1 MIKKEANIEMN
12 EEEKEQLK
20 KEILEELERYID
32 NKLSKVENDMYSMG
46 EEIGDIEN
54 RLDKI
59 RKTLKDHDMYT
70 DKYYWW

>member
-1 MIKKEANIEMN
+1 
-12 EEEKEQLK
+12 
-20 KEILEELERYID
+20 
-32 NKLSKVENDMYSMG
+32 MYSMG
-46 EEIGDIEN
+46 EEIIEIEN

>member
-1 MIKKEANIEMN
+1 MRREKMN

-20 KEILEELERYID
+20 KEILEELEKYID
-32 NKLSKVENDMYSMG
+32 NKFSKIDNDIYSIG
-46 EEIGDIEN
+46 EEIIEIEN

-59 RKTLKDHDMYT
+59 RKILKDHDMYT

>member
-1 MIKKEANIEMN
+1 MN
-12 EEEKEQLK
+12 EKEQLK

-46 EEIGDIEN
+46 EEIGDIEH

>member
-1 MIKKEANIEMN
+1 MN

-20 KEILEELERYID
+20 KEILEELEKYID
-32 NKLSKVENDMYSMG
+32 NKLSKVDNDMYSMG

-59 RKTLKDHDMYT
+59 RKILEDHDMYK

>member
-1 MIKKEANIEMN
+1 MN

-32 NKLSKVENDMYSMG
+32 NKLSKVDNNMYSMG
-46 EEIGDIEN
+46 EEIIEIEN

-59 RKTLKDHDMYT
+59 RKILKDHDLYT

>member
-1 MIKKEANIEMN
+1 MN

-32 NKLSKVENDMYSMG
+32 NKLSKVDNDMYSMG
-46 EEIGDIEN
+46 EEIIEIEN

-59 RKTLKDHDMYT
+59 RKILKDHDMYT

>member
-1 MIKKEANIEMN
+1 MN

-20 KEILEELERYID
+20 KEIIEELEKYID
-32 NKLSKVENDMYSMG
+32 NKLSKVDNDMYSMG

-59 RKTLKDHDMYT
+59 RKILKDHDMYT

>member
-1 MIKKEANIEMN
+1 MN

-32 NKLSKVENDMYSMG
+32 NKLSKVEDDMYSMG
-46 EEIGDIEN
+46 EEIIEIEN

-59 RKTLKDHDMYT
+59 RKTLKDHDLYT

>member
-1 MIKKEANIEMN
+1 MN

-32 NKLSKVENDMYSMG
+32 DKLSNKLSKIDNDIYSIG
-46 EEIGDIEN
+46 EEIIEIEN

-59 RKTLKDHDMYT
+59 RKILKDHDLYT

>member
-1 MIKKEANIEMN
+1 MN

-59 RKTLKDHDMYT
+59 RKILKDHDLYS

>member
-1 MIKKEANIEMN
+1 MN

-32 NKLSKVENDMYSMG
+32 NKLSKVDNDMYSMG
-46 EEIGDIEN
+46 EEIIEIEN

-59 RKTLKDHDMYT
+59 RKILKDHDLYT

>member
-1 MIKKEANIEMN
+1 MN

-20 KEILEELERYID
+20 KEILEELEKYID
-32 NKLSKVENDMYSMG
+32 NKFSKIDNDIYSIG
-46 EEIGDIEN
+46 EEIIEIEN

-59 RKTLKDHDMYT
+59 RKILKDHDMYT

>member
-1 MIKKEANIEMN
+1 MN

-32 NKLSKVENDMYSMG
+32 NKLSKVEDDMYSMG

-59 RKTLKDHDMYT
+59 RKILKDHDMYT

>member
-1 MIKKEANIEMN
+1 MN

-20 KEILEELERYID
+20 KEILEELEKYID
-32 NKLSKVENDMYSMG
+32 NKLSKIDNDIYSIG
-46 EEIGDIEN
+46 EEIIEIEN

-59 RKTLKDHDMYT
+59 RKILKDHDMYT

>member
-1 MIKKEANIEMN
+1 MN

-20 KEILEELERYID
+20 KEIIEELEKYID
-32 NKLSKVENDMYSMG
+32 NKLSKVDNDMYSMG
-46 EEIGDIEN
+46 EEIIEIEN

-59 RKTLKDHDMYT
+59 RKILKDHDMYT

>member
-1 MIKKEANIEMN
+1 MN

-32 NKLSKVENDMYSMG
+32 NKLSKVDNDMYSMG

-54 RLDKI
+54 RLDNI
-59 RKTLKDHDMYT
+59 RKTLKDHDLYM

>member
-1 MIKKEANIEMN
+1 MN

-20 KEILEELERYID
+20 KEIIEELERYID
-32 NKLSKVENDMYSMG
+32 NKLSKVEDDMYSMG

-59 RKTLKDHDMYT
+59 RKILKDHDMYT

>member
-1 MIKKEANIEMN
+1 MN

-32 NKLSKVENDMYSMG
+32 NKLSKVDNDMYSMG
-46 EEIGDIEN
+46 EEIIEIEN

-59 RKTLKDHDMYT
+59 RKILKDHDMYM

>member
-1 MIKKEANIEMN
+1 MN

-20 KEILEELERYID
+20 KEILEELEKYID
-32 NKLSKVENDMYSMG
+32 NKFSKIDNDIYSIG
-46 EEIGDIEN
+46 EEIIEIEN

-59 RKTLKDHDMYT
+59 RKILKDHDLYT

>member
-1 MIKKEANIEMN
+1 MN

-32 NKLSKVENDMYSMG
+32 NKLSKIDNDMYSMG

-59 RKTLKDHDMYT
+59 RKILKDHDMYT

>member
-1 MIKKEANIEMN
+1 MN

-20 KEILEELERYID
+20 KEILEELERYIN
-32 NKLSKVENDMYSMG
+32 NKLSKVEDDMYSMG
-46 EEIGDIEN
+46 EEIIEIEN

-59 RKTLKDHDMYT
+59 RKTLKDHDLYT

>member
-1 MIKKEANIEMN
+1 MN
-12 EEEKEQLK
+12 EKEQLK

-32 NKLSKVENDMYSMG
+32 NKLSKVDNDMYSMG

-59 RKTLKDHDMYT
+59 RKILKDHDMYT

>member
-1 MIKKEANIEMN
+1 MN

-20 KEILEELERYID
+20 KEIIEEIEKYID
-32 NKLSKVENDMYSMG
+32 NKLSKIEDDMYSMG

-59 RKTLKDHDMYT
+59 RKILKDHDMYT

>member
-1 MIKKEANIEMN
+1 MN

-20 KEILEELERYID
+20 KEILEELEKYID
-32 NKLSKVENDMYSMG
+32 NKLSKIDNDIYSIG
-46 EEIGDIEN
+46 EEIIEIEN

-59 RKTLKDHDMYT
+59 RKILKDHDLYT

>member
-1 MIKKEANIEMN
+1 MN
-12 EEEKEQLK
+12 EEKKEQLK
-20 KEILEELERYID
+20 KEIIEEIEKYID
-32 NKLSKVENDMYSMG
+32 NKLSKIEDDMYSMG

-59 RKTLKDHDMYT
+59 RKILKDHDMYT

>member
-1 MIKKEANIEMN
+1 MN

-32 NKLSKVENDMYSMG
+32 NKLSKVDNDMYSMG
-46 EEIGDIEN
+46 EEIIEIEN